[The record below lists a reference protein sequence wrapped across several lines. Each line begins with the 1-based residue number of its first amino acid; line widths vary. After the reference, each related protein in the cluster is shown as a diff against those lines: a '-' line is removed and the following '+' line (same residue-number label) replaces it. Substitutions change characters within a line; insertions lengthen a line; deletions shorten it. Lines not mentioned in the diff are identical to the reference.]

1 MPELH
6 AQRCKGAR
14 RHHSCQAMWCNSAVF
29 LAAHS
34 RSAHQRKFLLTIDH
48 TFCKFGVC
56 RIIQLL
62 HSHPWELPRRH
73 RRWHPLGS
81 VCECAS
87 QFAMSQIP
95 SSSNISLAT
104 TTCNMFCSDHAANLY
119 PNKHVA
125 SVYSSGQ
132 QVLFELRKP
141 LHIDKIADSPPAPV
155 GAKELVFPEALT
167 RSAFAR
173 GSPRR

>member
-48 TFCKFGVC
+48 TFANSECAELFNSC
-56 RIIQLL
+56 TRILENCQDVIVAGIL
-62 HSHPWELPRRH
+62 WEVYVN
-73 RRWHPLGS
+73 G
-81 VCECAS
+81 AS

-155 GAKELVFPEALT
+155 GAKELFI
-167 RSAFAR
+167 
-173 GSPRR
+173 